1 MKTRAQLEAE
11 AAAKY
16 RKMAKKWGITA
27 DDAEKKAR
35 ALFSNNSDQNLRDFL
50 KKPMKGLSINALD
63 PAHAK
68 ADAELQKMA
77 REINR
82 VYMQAADE
90 MQAKLDAYLKKFEGS
105 DKRMQKNL
113 ADGKIT
119 ESYYKQWRQDQL
131 LQTKQWER
139 LRNTLAVDASNAN
152 DLARSMIRG
161 HIPEVYAEN
170 YNYGVYE
177 VENGLKIDTS
187 FALYDHQ
194 TVERLMR
201 ENPKLLPDPRAGS
214 KIAIAIAKNRDLKWN
229 RSQIQGELLQGILQG
244 ESNQTIAKRMKS
256 VTGKNFGANMRY
268 ARTMTTAA
276 ENAGRID
283 SYGRAQDMGIDIR
296 PTWMATLD
304 GRTRDSHRAI
314 DGEKR
319 DPKTGMFSN
328 RCRFPGDPEG
338 PGAEV
343 WNCRCTLVASVKG
356 FEKDFSDLPW
366 RKNDKL
372 NEMSYEEWKAG
383 KKKAERKDTAIQTSV
398 VQGKDISGTWQRRPD
413 KFDFEIEDV
422 MDAQGF
428 DGKPRVVSQAEFD
441 EAVKAANGGKGF
453 IAQRTYSAPNE
464 EVLKAYQ
471 DQLYNGKWYVDC
483 STGGAQY
490 GQGMYCAADYT
501 GKLSSGIKT
510 EMQHYRDLGSTRRTL
525 LIDNRQISKA
535 ADVQWGRIKNKISF
549 PYDTGKGEI
558 LHNEQDVKKYLSGVI
573 GKLDYKKIEK
583 LYGVSGRN
591 RMAVQNSV
599 SKIETL
605 TLDPTAK
612 IITHRDAINMY
623 NGVVSNEKLREI
635 NKNVIEKSINK
646 KFSGLN
652 KIEMQFLRNN
662 AGIDQMGWKEAH
674 EIEKQIKP
682 ERQQEIMSKYMDM
695 ESDISARSKAE
706 QQKAIDDYEK
716 NKGKGKYDDLGSY
729 IAARGYDAINAEGH
743 GESGSYTVILNRTK
757 LIIRGDK

>member
-131 LQTKQWER
+131 LQTKQWEQ

-152 DLARSMIRG
+152 DLARSTIRG

-343 WNCRCTLVASVKG
+343 WNCRCTLIAQIKG
-356 FEKDFSDLPW
+356 FEHDFSDMSW
-366 RKNDKL
+366 RGHDL
-372 NEMSYEEWKAG
+372 DGVSYEEWKKG
-383 KKKAERKDTAIQTSV
+383 KQKHNKD
-398 VQGKDISGTWQRRPD
+398 
-413 KFDFEIEDV
+413 F
-422 MDAQGF
+422 
-428 DGKPRVVSQAEFD
+428 
-441 EAVKAANGGKGF
+441 VKAVD
-453 IAQRTYSAPNE
+453 
-464 EVLKAYQ
+464 EVR
-471 DQLYNGKWYVDC
+471 
-483 STGGAQY
+483 
-490 GQGMYCAADYT
+490 
-501 GKLSSGIKT
+501 SGDHVSDATVMKI
-510 EMQHYRDLGSTRRTL
+510 MDG
-525 LIDNRQISKA
+525 QISKE
-535 ADVQWGRIKNKISF
+535 RLMMTSTKIKDIDLVTECVSAIEAWSGNAHTITRRYQQGKIKDS
-549 PYDTGKGEI
+549 
-558 LHNEQDVKKYLSGVI
+558 EQKRI
-573 GKLDYKKIEK
+573 GKVYSERIEEFINKSPKWKGGKTYRGVGLTGEK
-583 LYGVSGRN
+583 LSHIKTICGTENDYGMDGTASWSTALDVADEFAHKNEAQIPTIFECESQKRGVSIMPYSTTPYEYEVLASQKARYLVKSIMKDENGVYHIVIEETGYGAETRKSDS
-591 RMAVQNSV
+591 VQN
-599 SKIETL
+599 
-605 TLDPTAK
+605 
-612 IITHRDAINMY
+612 
-623 NGVVSNEKLREI
+623 
-635 NKNVIEKSINK
+635 
-646 KFSGLN
+646 
-652 KIEMQFLRNN
+652 
-662 AGIDQMGWKEAH
+662 
-674 EIEKQIKP
+674 
-682 ERQQEIMSKYMDM
+682 
-695 ESDISARSKAE
+695 
-706 QQKAIDDYEK
+706 
-716 NKGKGKYDDLGSY
+716 
-729 IAARGYDAINAEGH
+729 
-743 GESGSYTVILNRTK
+743 RTRK
-757 LIIRGDK
+757 